1 MKRHCFA
8 LIWATLQLASLA
20 MNQAAEPATPT
31 TKPNILIILVDDM
44 GYSDLGCFGSEIQT
58 PNIDRLATAE

>member
-1 MKRHCFA
+1 MKRHYFA
-8 LIWATLQLASLA
+8 LIWATLQIASLA

-31 TKPNILIILVDDM
+31 AKPNILIILVDDM

-58 PNIDRLATAE
+58 SIAWRPAE